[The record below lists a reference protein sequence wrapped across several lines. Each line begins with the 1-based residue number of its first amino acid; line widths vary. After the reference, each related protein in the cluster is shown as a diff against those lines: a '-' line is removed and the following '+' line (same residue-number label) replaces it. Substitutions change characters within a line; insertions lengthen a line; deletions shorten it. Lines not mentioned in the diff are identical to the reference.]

1 MENDIKK
8 NQLKEI
14 KGKKKHIR
22 SVAKLVKPMNQ
33 VASMP
38 NL

>member
-22 SVAKLVKPMNQ
+22 SVGKLVKPMN
-33 VASMP
+33 
-38 NL
+38 